1 MYASLANSSSDALT
15 VETALGLPSLRRGV
29 PRLVAG
35 RDGLERP
42 IRWAHSA
49 DVPNI
54 ARLLK
59 GGELLLMTGLGVAR
73 SASEQRKFMR
83 GLVDRGVA
91 GVIVE
96 LGHAFS
102 SLPSSFVDVAEGGG
116 MPLVELHREV
126 MFVEV
131 TEEVHSSILNRQLA
145 LLRRG
150 DELHRRFT
158 ELMLDGAGIP
168 EILGTLATVI
178 GNPVVLEKAREGVLY
193 HANHDTAD
201 PDVLAAWEL
210 IRQDPDR
217 EARAITMPVPGSST
231 WTWGWLVALPLDS
244 PLDEF
249 DRVAVERAVGLV
261 SLALMRAREETMLA
275 TRERGNFLFDLVS
288 GSASPADAPAR
299 AVALGFDHRA
309 STLLPVVL
317 LPAGAASETA
327 WSSIWRG
334 FREEMRSRSIPVLL
348 GSRGAEE
355 QSLIVLGIGGAN
367 RRATAIE
374 LAVEALRRRI
384 KQHTGSADGAVIAV
398 GPTAEGWGQ
407 LVDCLRRAIDVAT
420 VAIDGPP
427 RPWHDAGTTN
437 LDTLML
443 RLRSDDRLQEFA
455 TSRLAPLV
463 EHDRRRAAT
472 LMPTLRALVGQG
484 WRKSEAARVLNLN
497 RQSLYPRLERIEQLL
512 GVDLECQDDRLAL
525 ELSLRI
531 QDSPGP
537 SDV

>member
-1 MYASLANSSSDALT
+1 
-15 VETALGLPSLRRGV
+15 
-29 PRLVAG
+29 
-35 RDGLERP
+35 
-42 IRWAHSA
+42 
-49 DVPNI
+49 
-54 ARLLK
+54 
-59 GGELLLMTGLGVAR
+59 
-73 SASEQRKFMR
+73 
-83 GLVDRGVA
+83 
-91 GVIVE
+91 
-96 LGHAFS
+96 
-102 SLPSSFVDVAEGGG
+102 
-116 MPLVELHREV
+116 
-126 MFVEV
+126 
-131 TEEVHSSILNRQLA
+131 
-145 LLRRG
+145 
-150 DELHRRFT
+150 
-158 ELMLDGAGIP
+158 
-168 EILGTLATVI
+168 
-178 GNPVVLEKAREGVLY
+178 
-193 HANHDTAD
+193 
-201 PDVLAAWEL
+201 
-210 IRQDPDR
+210 
-217 EARAITMPVPGSST
+217 
-231 WTWGWLVALPLDS
+231 
-244 PLDEF
+244 
-249 DRVAVERAVGLV
+249 
-261 SLALMRAREETMLA
+261 
-275 TRERGNFLFDLVS
+275 
-288 GSASPADAPAR
+288 
-299 AVALGFDHRA
+299 
-309 STLLPVVL
+309 LLPVVL